1 MRPDE
6 QRVKPAGP
14 RPEWTRESS
23 VLRLPGVARMEDLS
37 PEWAWGGA
45 TGKGAR
51 VAIVDSGI
59 EADHP
64 DLGDCV
70 DRDGGIAVTLDE
82 EGEAVLTPG
91 PHDDAFGH
99 GTACA
104 GIIHRLAPEAR
115 LTSVRV
121 LGAGLAGK
129 AAAFLAG
136 LGWAIEQGFDV
147 INLSL
152 GTTRRDWALPFYEVC
167 DRAYF
172 GGTLLVTAANNMA
185 RPSYPSLYASVTSV
199 ACNLATDPFRF
210 HYNPDPPTEFLA
222 PGIDVELSWRGGGQ
236 DHRDRELLCGAAHL
250 GHRGAHQVEAPR
262 ATTLPAEDGSVGHGG
277 QRAGGADTGGPAHP
291 DHRRQPADVGRRS
304 GDLGAAHDRPGVLG
318 KEPVTGASGRP
329 SLLRECREGRLEQ
342 KGLIMTD
349 SVETTPRPAAD
360 YASLAAKLQQFSQ
373 DLTPGEASA
382 LVLVIEHA
390 KEHATEV
397 TGFEFTDP
405 EVDEVSGFSFSFG
418 APGVAPGQAM
428 QSFGGLSQ
436 FGNINVGYSVQF
448 GGGGGISEFGSG

>member
-1 MRPDE
+1 MADESTPVRPE
-6 QRVKPAGP
+6 ETRVKPAAP

-23 VLRLPGVARMEDLS
+23 VLRLPGGVARLEDLS
-37 PEWAWGGA
+37 PEWAWGDA

-51 VAIVDSGI
+51 VAIVDSGV

-70 DRDGGIAVTLDE
+70 ERDGGIAVTLDE
-82 EGEAVLTPG
+82 AGEAVVTPG

-104 GIIHRLAPEAR
+104 GIIHRIAPEASI
-115 LTSVRV
+115 TSVRV

-152 GTTRRDWALPFYEVC
+152 GTTKRDWALAFYEVC

-185 RPSYPSLYASVTSV
+185 RPSFPSLYASVTSV

-222 PGIDVELSWRGGGQ
+222 PGIDVELSWRDGGRITGTGNS
-236 DHRDRELLCGAAHL
+236 DAAPHIAGVAAL
-250 GHRGAHQVEAPR
+250 IKSKHPDLRPFQLKTVLWATAANVREAPTPAGRLTRTIALSRLTSAGGR
-262 ATTLPAEDGSVGHGG
+262 AT
-277 QRAGGADTGGPAHP
+277 
-291 DHRRQPADVGRRS
+291 
-304 GDLGAAHDRPGVLG
+304 
-318 KEPVTGASGRP
+318 
-329 SLLRECREGRLEQ
+329 
-342 KGLIMTD
+342 
-349 SVETTPRPAAD
+349 
-360 YASLAAKLQQFSQ
+360 
-373 DLTPGEASA
+373 SA
-382 LVLVIEHA
+382 LRAI
-390 KEHATEV
+390 
-397 TGFEFTDP
+397 GP
-405 EVDEVSGFSFSFG
+405 ESS
-418 APGVAPGQAM
+418 ARR
-428 QSFGGLSQ
+428 L
-436 FGNINVGYSVQF
+436 
-448 GGGGGISEFGSG
+448 